1 MPMNFISV
9 MAITEAV
16 ARERAVFETGYE
28 ANTIGPVVLVV
39 DEENNSRQKAH
50 IFQTANDVTTHAL
63 FTNTRLSDVAES
75 IAADLDG
82 PVLVFGPEV
91 TVGG

>member
-16 ARERAVFETGYE
+16 ARERAVLETGYQ

-39 DEENNSRQKAH
+39 DEDNNSRQKAH
-50 IFQTANDVTTHAL
+50 IFQTAHDVTTHAQ
-63 FTNTRLSDVAES
+63 FTNTRLSDIAEPM
-75 IAADLDG
+75 ADELDG